1 MKQVELLIYILILVA
16 VVFLIVKHWKTGRK
30 N

>member
-1 MKQVELLIYILILVA
+1 MERIKFVIYLVIFVA

>member
-1 MKQVELLIYILILVA
+1 MERIKMLIYIIIFVA
-16 VVFLIVKHWKTGRK
+16 IVFLIVKHWKTGNR